1 MNSENFIPPGTI
13 KINDSLFIDKTPI
26 SNLSYADFEKSI
38 SMGWNLQT
46 KDSIKKMPNYGIDLK
61 NLKELPGTNVDYT
74 FYNSI
79 KRNRIDTINDK
90 VINYSYHPKY
100 SSNPVLNISKENAEL
115 FCLWRTDM
123 VDLAIASKLKT
134 INKRNDFPNKVTYRL
149 PTNQELMVAE
159 AYFKNKKL
167 LKVSNLD
174 LPINMIFDS
183 VKEKFYLVNLYE
195 TNSNEVKDKRTKP
208 SIFRCICEISN

>member
-26 SNLSYADFEKSI
+26 SNLSYAEFEKSI

-61 NLKELPGTNVDYT
+61 NLNEFPGTNVDYT

-123 VDLAIASKLKT
+123 VDLAIASKSKT
-134 INKRNDFPNKVTYRL
+134 INERNDFPNKVTYRL